1 LLFFVCVW
9 YHAGLMSNTNSL
21 PSVASVARLVAAVNS
36 LPSARFV
43 GFTYRAKSTGEL
55 ANHVLIV
62 GASYE
67 NTLRAS
73 VEKLN
78 AMLPTLTGVDAVAGV
93 ELAASLAKSLA
104 CMAAGIE
111 NPDYTKAGLYES
123 ICPGVKYSKADGTLE
138 VAGLAHSKTVIER
151 GTYKTVNSSAKTIAK
166 DALRSML
173 PIGKFRTFCL
183 DADCLDSVR
192 ISGDAIQF

>member
-1 LLFFVCVW
+1 MFVCYDAV
-9 YHAGLMSNTNSL
+9 LMSNITSI
-21 PSVASVARLVAAVNS
+21 PSVLSIARLITAVNA

-43 GFTYRAKSTGEL
+43 GFTYRAKESGEL

-73 VEKLN
+73 VEQLN
-78 AMLPTLTGVDAVAGV
+78 ALLPSLSGIDAIAGA

-111 NPDYTKAGLYES
+111 NPDYTKAGLYEA

-151 GTYKTVNSSAKTIAK
+151 GTYKSVNSSAKTLAK
-166 DALRSML
+166 AALRSAL

-183 DADCLDSVR
+183 DVGCLDSVR
-192 ISGDAIQF
+192 ISGEAIQF